1 MVSEIKAKFGGWI
14 TDEGLFGI
22 FHIESEHNY
31 LDVKSILKSLTISEQ
46 KALMRRIRINI
57 RTLKARKNQ

>member
-57 RTLKARKNQ
+57 RTLKAREKQ

>member
-46 KALMRRIRINI
+46 KALMKRIRFNI
-57 RTLKARKNQ
+57 QSLKARKKQ